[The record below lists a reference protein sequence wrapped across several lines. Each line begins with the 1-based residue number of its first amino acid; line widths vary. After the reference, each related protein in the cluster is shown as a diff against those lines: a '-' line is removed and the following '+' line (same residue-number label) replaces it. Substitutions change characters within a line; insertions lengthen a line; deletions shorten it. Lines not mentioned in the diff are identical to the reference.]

1 MGKRINPATV
11 GAFVLGAVGLILAA
25 VVVFGSGNLFRKS
38 HEFVIYFAGDIN
50 GLRVG
55 APVKFKGVEIG
66 QVSRIKLRLEQDV
79 NRTNGQLRADVRIPV
94 IIELDEEK
102 IVSHGGTA
110 IDLSDP
116 HTIPNLIREGLR
128 AQLGSDSFVTG
139 LMYVALDIQPNTPI
153 QMVAPPGSPLQEIP
167 AVPNTLEQAQA
178 VAVRIFERLDK
189 VDFGAVFTQMTG
201 MLDSIRQITTS
212 PSLREAIN
220 NSEQTREQLDHALA
234 STQAALNTVNR
245 QMPPL
250 SVSIQKTSGSA
261 DAAAKQ
267 ATLTLG
273 TVQTTIEPNSPIN
286 YQALQTLQDVS
297 AAAHSIKEL
306 ADYLQ
311 RNPSAIV
318 RGRDFSQD

>member
-1 MGKRINPATV
+1 MGKKINPATV

-25 VVVFGSGNLFRKS
+25 IVVFGSGNLFRKT

-66 QVSRIKLRLEQDV
+66 QVSKIRLRLEQDV
-79 NRTNGQLRADVRIPV
+79 NNQNGQLRADVRIPV

-102 IVSHGGTA
+102 IISHGGSA

-116 HTIPNLIREGLR
+116 HTVPNLIREGLR

-189 VDFGAVFTQMTG
+189 VDFNAVFTQMTA
-201 MLDSIRQITTS
+201 MLDSIRQLATS
-212 PSLREAIN
+212 PALKEVVN
-220 NSEQTREQLDHALA
+220 NSEKTREQLDRTLA
-234 STQAALNTVNR
+234 GAQQTLSTVNG
-245 QMPPL
+245 QVPPL
-250 SVSIQKTSGSA
+250 SDSLQKTSA
-261 DAAAKQ
+261 ATDAAAIQ
-267 ATLTLG
+267 ARLTLG
-273 TVQTTIEPNSPIN
+273 TMQTTIQPNSPLN